1 MTSPVRDS
9 DSRNVYLAAGSFLD
23 VSAERLVDIAGG
35 LDGCA
40 GIGLRLSGEHAID
53 SAGQARDIR
62 SRLNESDARVF
73 DAEVVR
79 VTSGFDPRTAVPL
92 MGRASEVGAGHV
104 LAVSDLGESGGRS
117 ALDESIG
124 VFAAL
129 RDLAR
134 ENGLDVAVEYM
145 AWTTPCDV
153 DDALRVHAETGCRIV
168 VDLLHHSR
176 IGATVAGLESLVRAD
191 AIAWVQVCDAPALFE
206 AESLLHE
213 ARHGRLIPGEGGLP
227 LRDYLAVIPSHV
239 DISIEV
245 QSDRLLAVEPHER
258 ARRLLDA
265 TLGLVNPTL

>member
-23 VSAERLVDIAGG
+23 VSAERLVDIACG

-40 GIGLRLSGEHAID
+40 GIGLRLSGEHVID
-53 SAGQARDIR
+53 NAAHARDLW
-62 SRLNESDARVF
+62 SRLAESDHRVF

-79 VTSGFDPRTAVPL
+79 VTSGFDPRSAVPL
-92 MGRASEVGAGHV
+92 MSRASEVGAGHV
-104 LAVSDLGESGGRS
+104 LVVSDLGGSGARS
-117 ALDESIG
+117 PLDESID
-124 VFAAL
+124 VFASL
-129 RDLAR
+129 GEIAR
-134 ENGLDVAVEYM
+134 EHGLDVAVEYM

-168 VDLLHHSR
+168 VDLLHHTR
-176 IGATVAGLESLVRAD
+176 IGATAHDLKRLVRAD
-191 AIAWVQVCDAPALFE
+191 AVAWVQICDAPAHLE

-213 ARHGRLIPGEGGLP
+213 ARHGRSIPGEGRLP

-245 QSDRLLAVEPHER
+245 QSDRLLTVEPRER

-265 TLGLVNPTL
+265 TLGLVNRSL